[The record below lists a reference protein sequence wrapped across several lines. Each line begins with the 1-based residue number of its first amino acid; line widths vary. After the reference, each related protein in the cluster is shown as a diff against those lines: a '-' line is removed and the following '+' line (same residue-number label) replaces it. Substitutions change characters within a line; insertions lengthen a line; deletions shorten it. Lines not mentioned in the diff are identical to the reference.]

1 MLASLRPAS
10 DSAPGRGIDRFAFV
24 KTRRQAA
31 WSPLDTVLPVMSMVR
46 RVLLAVAGVQVLLAV
61 ALTLVDSYRRR
72 GKRPKPFPT
81 TPPAEVSIG
90 DSTVTT
96 YTYGQDLYDDM
107 LAAIEGARDQIL
119 FETYIWKGD
128 QMGQRFKRALSAAAG
143 RGVEVY
149 AVYDG
154 FANLVVNPA
163 FKRFGPRLKVLE
175 YPLYNAGW
183 RFFDLRRY
191 GRDHRKI
198 LVVDDRVGFVGGY
211 NVGSAYATEWRDT
224 HVRVTGPGVW
234 DLKRAFADFWN
245 LNRRPRHGGR
255 PLLLETAA
263 DWEPRIRVHRNVPR
277 LWMFPIRSMY
287 LEAINRASHH
297 IWMTHAYF
305 IPDSDFVDAIV
316 QAARRGVDVRLL
328 LPATSNHVVADWLSR
343 GYYGEMLEAG
353 VRIFRFQG
361 AMVHAKTSTI
371 DGEWSTIGTAN
382 IDRLSMTGNYEIN
395 VELIDAS
402 MAEQMERIFTTDLS
416 NAVELTAEEWASR
429 GIHKQFTELV
439 LAPLRPLL

>member
-1 MLASLRPAS
+1 
-10 DSAPGRGIDRFAFV
+10 V
-24 KTRRQAA
+24 T
-31 WSPLDTVLPVMSMVR
+31 VR
-46 RVLLAVAGVQVLLAV
+46 RGGLLAARLSPESITTLLKRAMLSLLGLQLV
-61 ALTLVDSYRRR
+61 IALALTLVDSYRRR
-72 GKRPKPFPT
+72 GKKPKPFPT
-81 TPPAEVSIG
+81 TPPAQVSIG
-90 DSTVTT
+90 GGTVTT
-96 YTYGQDLYDDM
+96 YTFGQDLYDDM
-107 LAAIEGARDQIL
+107 LAAIDEAQSQIL

-128 QMGQRFKRALSAAAG
+128 EMGERFKRALSAAAG

-154 FANLVVNPA
+154 FANLVVSPL

-175 YPLYNAGW
+175 YPVYNAGL

-224 HVRVTGPGVW
+224 HVRITGPGIY

-245 LNRRPRHGGR
+245 LNRPARHGIR
-255 PLLLETAA
+255 PLLLETVA

-277 LWMFPIRSMY
+277 QWMFPIRSMY
-287 LEAINRASHH
+287 MEAISRASHH

-305 IPDSDFVDAIV
+305 IPDADMVEAIK

-328 LPATSNHVVADWLSR
+328 IPAVSNHVVADWLSR
-343 GYYGEMLEAG
+343 GYYSELLDAG

-371 DGEWSTIGTAN
+371 DGRWSTVGTAN
-382 IDRLSMTGNYEIN
+382 IDRLSMTGNYEVN
-395 VELIDAS
+395 VEFIDPG
-402 MAEQMERIFTTDLS
+402 MAAEMERIYRTDLS
-416 NAVELTAEEWASR
+416 NCVELTADTWAER
-429 GIHKQFTELV
+429 GLHRKFTELV